1 MTDKDSTPG
10 KVLSQRE
17 VAAFFFPL
25 LLNVQMMTVSHTLI
39 NAALARQREFIIALA
54 AYSVAWSIQQFFGS
68 TNYQNH
74 LLAVAVVHG
83 KRSFY
88 NALVY
93 VLIQGITVS
102 ALVAFI
108 AFGPAGPAVL
118 NGLMGLEG
126 EVSSQALAT
135 LGIIF
140 INPLFVGVRAFFQ
153 GIVIRARRNILVTTA
168 TVVRIFSLVIFLLIL
183 APRMSGA
190 PLGAAALLG
199 CVIVETILM
208 AFFAWR
214 CGLPEDG
221 KEEKSMGEI
230 VRFALPLSISSS
242 LQMSVFLV
250 INAILGRLADSA
262 LALASFGVL
271 RSLILLIGGPMRNL
285 QHAYLTLVHSAQD
298 YRVLLL
304 FWLRTSAAMVL
315 LTAALAFP
323 LNDLFLGRILGLPS
337 DMRHYIALPLAC
349 SALFPLL
356 HGATTLLRGYFAR
369 RYMSDQVVKSTLLR
383 VVYLAGLG
391 WAINVW
397 PPAVSGLVI
406 GLVLFLS
413 SEVVDS
419 LYLRWQR
426 DRFKRWHYSAK

>member
-1 MTDKDSTPG
+1 
-10 KVLSQRE
+10 
-17 VAAFFFPL
+17 
-25 LLNVQMMTVSHTLI
+25 
-39 NAALARQREFIIALA
+39 
-54 AYSVAWSIQQFFGS
+54 
-68 TNYQNH
+68 
-74 LLAVAVVHG
+74 
-83 KRSFY
+83 
-88 NALVY
+88 
-93 VLIQGITVS
+93 
-102 ALVAFI
+102 
-108 AFGPAGPAVL
+108 
-118 NGLMGLEG
+118 
-126 EVSSQALAT
+126 
-135 LGIIF
+135 
-140 INPLFVGVRAFFQ
+140 
-153 GIVIRARRNILVTTA
+153 
-168 TVVRIFSLVIFLLIL
+168 
-183 APRMSGA
+183 
-190 PLGAAALLG
+190 
-199 CVIVETILM
+199 
-208 AFFAWR
+208 
-214 CGLPEDG
+214 
-221 KEEKSMGEI
+221 
-230 VRFALPLSISSS
+230 
-242 LQMSVFLV
+242 MSVFLV

-304 FWLRTSAAMVL
+304 FWLRTSAAMVV

-337 DMRHYIALPLAC
+337 DIRHYIALPLAC

-426 DRFKRWHYSAK
+426 DRFTRWRFSRT